1 MRRLWIQMSLTVLAD
16 PALAADT
23 WRMQIEPDGSTRM
36 QPRYSTD
43 LNQTYRGE
51 VDRWGDV
58 RLRNYQGDTLRGN
71 VDTDGYG
78 RLRDQSGNTW
88 RVRPW

>member
-1 MRRLWIQMSLTVLAD
+1 MKRAMILVGLTLLAGST
-16 PALAADT
+16 LASET
-23 WRMQIEPDGSTRM
+23 WRMEIENDGSARM

-58 RLRNYQGDTLRGN
+58 RLCNYQGDTIRGTM
-71 VDTDGYG
+71 DTDGYG
-78 RLRDQSGNTW
+78 RLRDQDGNTW